1 MPHVITARDGRNHTI
16 FDERDILSLVDEY
29 AGFEIRRE
37 LEEWLEEQKA
47 LTAEA
52 EQAAKE
58 YEMEND
64 QLRDHQR
71 LVVSD
76 MYEEA
81 SWLLKLTSDPHPKRS
96 DIRECVQKIWDVLHR
111 EL

>member
-29 AGFEIRRE
+29 AGFEIRRD
-37 LEEWLEEQKA
+37 LEEWLEEKKA

-58 YEMEND
+58 YETEND
-64 QLRDHQR
+64 QLRNHQR
-71 LVVSD
+71 LVFSD

-81 SWLLKLTSDPHPKRS
+81 SWLMKLTSDPHPKR
-96 DIRECVQKIWDVLHR
+96 
-111 EL
+111 

>member
-29 AGFEIRRE
+29 AGYEVLAE

-47 LTAEA
+47 QTAEA
-52 EQAAKE
+52 EETANE